1 MRFLEKIFFF
11 LLIFFLPTQIGLHLW
26 PNWSFVAGIRVDYLS
41 PTIYLTDLL
50 ILGILLTSFVNRGW
64 YKKRKFLI
72 VVTGLLVF
80 AIINSLWALNPAASI
95 LKWGKVLELT
105 LLACYMISSNR
116 GRVKTLI
123 VKALPFS
130 IVIFALIGFLQTIF
144 QETLGGPLYYLGERS
159 FSATTPGIALYDIFG
174 KLLLRPYSTF
184 PHPNVFGAYMFLATL
199 MFFVL
204 KNKKSRSDYLVV
216 LIGFLASALSGSLAV
231 YLGAVVILSLI
242 FLGKSREKLT
252 KLIPTVAILL
262 SFAFLFLSSQPL
274 SQKFSET
281 IEKRILL
288 ARVSAT
294 MVSKSPFLGVG
305 FNNFIVNLPVYAAKD
320 SSLWILQP
328 VHNIFLLTF
337 VETGIFGLLLLGF
350 LFQRTLSKTFP
361 LTLAVVFVL
370 VTGMFDHYWLTLQQP
385 QILFALLVGLLW

>member
-130 IVIFALIGFLQTIF
+130 IVIFALIGFLQIIF

-184 PHPNVFGAYMFLATL
+184 PHPNVFGAYMFLTTL
-199 MFFVL
+199 MFVVL
-204 KNKKSRSDYLVV
+204 KNKKSRWDCLVV

-231 YLGAVVILSLI
+231 YLGAVVVLSLI
-242 FLGKSREKLT
+242 FLGKSGKGLT
-252 KLIPTVAILL
+252 KLIPTAAILL

-274 SQKFSET
+274 PQKFSET

>member
-64 YKKRKFLI
+64 YKKRKFL
-72 VVTGLLVF
+72 VVVAGLLVF